1 MNLPWTIC
9 FIRHADRVL
18 MQYRRK
24 QPNRNCWN
32 GVGGHIEPGETPLQ
46 CIIREVAEE
55 TGIHLT
61 TVRFAGLVAG
71 FAGDRGMY
79 AFVADLPNDLD
90 PSTPESL
97 DHPDGWLAW
106 IPLQYLADEPE
117 IVSNIPRFLPPMLA
131 GEEPVQYHCIY
142 DGFGDLVEVQ
152 QCPLT
157 ISLEG
162 VA

>member
-24 QPNRNCWN
+24 PPNQNCWN

-46 CIIREVAEE
+46 CILREIAEE

-61 TVRFAGLVAG
+61 TARFAGLVTG
-71 FAGDRGMY
+71 FYGDREMY
-79 AFVADLPNDLD
+79 AFLADLPGDCD
-90 PSTPESL
+90 PSDIESS
-97 DHPDGWLAW
+97 DGWLAW
-106 IPLQYLADEPE
+106 IPQQYLHDEPE
-117 IVSNIPRFLPPMLA
+117 IVSNIPHFLPPMLA
-131 GEEPVQYHCIY
+131 GEEPAEYHCTY
-142 DGFGDLVEVQ
+142 GDDGNLISVDRR
-152 QCPLT
+152 PLT
-157 ISLEG
+157 IDLEG